1 MSDSDLKLLTH
12 HQLAHAE
19 RASDAPWTEHVR
31 GPVTDEGRDELIVHV
46 SWGVA
51 RRDNGPTRMPPGGDR
66 FRWNTTHS
74 FMIIPSIDE
83 AAGANDSADSA
94 RQGFY
99 SPDPIGSKAGGEL
112 GLVRARPGGA
122 WSSLKTSEPL
132 GG

>member
-46 SWGVA
+46 SWEVA

-66 FRWNTTHS
+66 FRGNTTHS
-74 FMIIPSIDE
+74 FMIIPSLDE

-94 RQGFY
+94 R
-99 SPDPIGSKAGGEL
+99 
-112 GLVRARPGGA
+112 
-122 WSSLKTSEPL
+122 
-132 GG
+132 